1 MSEYVHIVCLDCP
14 EPADYGGAI
23 DMYYKITSLRSIGKK
38 IILHYFNYKSGR
50 KIKELK
56 DLCEEVYAYQRN
68 GFVQSILSFKP
79 FIVSSR
85 VNRQLIRRL
94 NKDDYPVI
102 LEGVHCTGI
111 LPYLKTSKKII
122 VRVHND
128 EAIYYQNLYK
138 TETGFLKKAYF
149 RRESKLLHKYQVT
162 LQKHYTLA
170 CLSLKDASVFKEKYG
185 FRNIH
190 FLPCFLPWQMLNRKP
205 GKGEFFLYHGN
216 MAVKEN
222 EAAAIWLIEN
232 VFGQLDLPFIIAGK
246 GISERLRAKV
256 SNPHIKLV
264 HDPSIEDLDILI
276 RNAHANV
283 LPSMNATGVKLKLLH
298 ALLEGRFCFTNHAGV
313 AGSGL
318 EDVVQTME
326 SAASWRA
333 AIKGIVN
340 IEFTEQHID
349 QRKKLLQIYNNEI
362 NAEKL
367 SALL

>member
-1 MSEYVHIVCLDCP
+1 MSEYVHILCLDCP

-23 DMYYKITSLRSIGKK
+23 DMYYKITSLHSVGKK
-38 IILHYFNYKSGR
+38 IILHYFNYKSER
-50 KIKELK
+50 NIKELK
-56 DLCEEVYAYQRN
+56 DLCEEVYSYQRK
-68 GFVQSILSFKP
+68 GFVQSVLSSKP

-85 VNRQLIRRL
+85 VNRKLIRRL

-111 LPYLKTSKKII
+111 LPHLKSSKKIVI
-122 VRVHND
+122 RVHND
-128 EAIYYQNLYK
+128 EAIYYQNLYR

-149 RRESKLLHKYQVT
+149 KREAKLLYKHQIQ

-170 CLSLKDASVFKEKYG
+170 CLSLKDANVFKEKYG
-185 FRNIH
+185 FRNVH
-190 FLPCFLPWQMLNRKP
+190 FLPCFLPWQMLNMKP

-216 MAVKEN
+216 MSVKEN
-222 EAAAIWLIEN
+222 EAAAAWLIEN
-232 VFGQLDLPFIIAGK
+232 VFGKLDLPFIIAGK
-246 GISERLRAKV
+246 GISKQLEALAT
-256 SNPHIKLV
+256 NPHIKLIN
-264 HDPSIEDLDILI
+264 DPSAEELDILI

-298 ALLEGRFCFTNHAGV
+298 ALLEGRFCFTNHAGA

-326 SAASWRA
+326 SAASWMA
-333 AIKGIVN
+333 AIEGSVN
-340 IEFTEQHID
+340 NDFTEQHIIH
-349 QRKKLLQIYNNEI
+349 RRKLLDLYNNQT

-367 SALL
+367 SELL